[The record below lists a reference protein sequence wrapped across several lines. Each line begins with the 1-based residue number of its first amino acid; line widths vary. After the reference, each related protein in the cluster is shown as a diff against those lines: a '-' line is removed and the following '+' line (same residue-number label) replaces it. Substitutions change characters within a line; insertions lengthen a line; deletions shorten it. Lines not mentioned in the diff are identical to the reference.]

1 MGLENIFIMIDTFF
15 KQKEFT
21 EFLQKNE
28 VKSIDSYIN
37 YVNNADKQFRHK
49 LFELVKNIYNAK
61 SLDALDELRE
71 IGEELFEIIE
81 ISSKN
86 HYRAGFRKYLDFIEE
101 EICLSDEVSA
111 ATISLNDIKK
121 DVEEEE
127 NVYNTNNTYIHYS
140 SSFVRD
146 TLFGRLISQDR
157 YNNNG
162 HLIFPIRFIK
172 QYFYKT
178 GHEKNFNEILN
189 HQIDNII
196 YFVGTTAKKVKDL
209 KDLEI
214 ELSNGQV
221 FINKEKISTKT
232 EVDNLATLIVK
243 SGKLKEIVID
253 HIEPISSLL
262 ESLDKNEFSQLSLI
276 TDEFR
281 KRVKGGNLDRES
293 VRLLSTKIADDES
306 FRNRIHFDK
315 LREEF
320 LKINSKMNLQ
330 LMHSSYNS
338 RKGAK

>member
-1 MGLENIFIMIDTFF
+1 MNNTFF

-21 EFLQKNE
+21 EFLPKNG
-28 VKSIDSYIN
+28 VKSIDSYVN

-49 LFELVKNIYNAK
+49 LFELVENIYKAK

-81 ISSKN
+81 VTSKN
-86 HYRAGFRKYLDFIEE
+86 HYRAGFMKYLDFIEE
-101 EICLSDEVSA
+101 KICLSDEVSV

-121 DVEEEE
+121 DVEEEGKI
-127 NVYNTNNTYIHYS
+127 YNTNNAYIHYS
-140 SSFVRD
+140 STFVRD
-146 TLFGRLISQDR
+146 TLFRRLISQDR

-178 GHEKNFNEILN
+178 RHEKTFDKILN
-189 HQIDNII
+189 HQIE
-196 YFVGTTAKKVKDL
+196 DL

-214 ELSNGQV
+214 EYSNGQV
-221 FINKEKISTKT
+221 FINKEKVSTKT

-243 SGKLKEIVID
+243 SGKLREIVID
-253 HIEPISSLL
+253 HIEPISLLL
-262 ESLDKNEFSQLSLI
+262 ESLDKNEFPQLSLI

-281 KRVKGGNLDRES
+281 KRVKGGNLDRDS
-293 VRLLSTKIADDES
+293 VRLLSTIIANDES
-306 FRNRIHFDK
+306 FRNRIHFDE
-315 LREEF
+315 LEEEF
-320 LKINSKMNLQ
+320 QKINAKMNLQ

-338 RKGAK
+338 KKGAK

>member
-146 TLFGRLISQDR
+146 TLFRRLISQDR

-178 GHEKNFNEILN
+178 GHEKNFDEILN

-243 SGKLKEIVID
+243 SGKLREIVID

>member
-1 MGLENIFIMIDTFF
+1 MNNTFF

-21 EFLQKNE
+21 EFLPKNG
-28 VKSIDSYIN
+28 VNSIDSYIN

-86 HYRAGFRKYLDFIEE
+86 HYRAGFMKYLDFIEE
-101 EICLSDEVSA
+101 EICLSDEVSV

-121 DVEEEE
+121 EVEEEE
-127 NVYNTNNTYIHYS
+127 KTYNTNSTYIHYS
-140 SSFVRD
+140 STFVRD
-146 TLFGRLISQDR
+146 TLFRRLISQDR

-178 GHEKNFNEILN
+178 KHGQTFDKILN

-214 ELSNGQV
+214 EYSNGQV
-221 FINKEKISTKT
+221 FINKEKVSTKT
-232 EVDNLATLIVK
+232 EVDNLVTLVVK

-253 HIEPISSLL
+253 HIEPISLLL
-262 ESLDKNEFSQLSLI
+262 ESLDKNEFPQLSLI

-281 KRVKGGNLDRES
+281 KRVKGGNLDRDS
-293 VRLLSTKIADDES
+293 VRLLSTIIANDES
-306 FRNRIHFDK
+306 FRNRIHFDE
-315 LREEF
+315 LEEEF
-320 LKINSKMNLQ
+320 QKINAKMNLQ

-338 RKGAK
+338 KKGVK